1 MFVLNNKFLERKF
14 MDNAL
19 KLFYY
24 QFHTEQHY
32 FYCHDI
38 LEEAWKENPSFSKND
53 PVVSLILFATGCY
66 HYRRHNYIGA
76 KRSFQRAYKVITQA
90 TSSQYL
96 GLNINYYQ
104 KLIVQMISN
113 IEQQKAFEPI
123 QLPITETMEQQILQD
138 YPNYI
143 LTPYVIDDEYIVHH
157 HIKRD
162 RSEVIQ
168 ARQEAIQ
175 NNNRLSK

>member
-1 MFVLNNKFLERKF
+1 MFVINNKFLERKF

-32 FYCHDI
+32 FLCHDI
-38 LEEAWKENPSFSKND
+38 LEEAWKQNSSFSKND

-66 HYRRHNYIGA
+66 HYRRHNFIGA
-76 KRSFQRAYKVITQA
+76 KRSFERAYKVIVQDED
-90 TSSQYL
+90 SQYL
-96 GLNINYYQ
+96 GLYISHYKN
-104 KLIVQMISN
+104 LITQIIYN
-113 IEQQKAFEPI
+113 IEQRKTFQPI
-123 QLPITETMEQQILQD
+123 QLPITDTMEQQILHD
-138 YPNYI
+138 FPNYI
-143 LTPYVIDDEYIVHH
+143 LTPYVIEDDYIIHH

-168 ARQEAIQ
+168 ARQDAIK